1 MKANNA
7 VVTFTSSGLNLN
19 RIEFSVSL
27 RRALGHVEV
36 LVLSLAY
43 FAAVLNSLAFT
54 EDLEDSTLVAP
65 LAVTNLNPAFVFI
78 LICKVW

>member
-1 MKANNA
+1 M
-7 VVTFTSSGLNLN
+7 
-19 RIEFSVSL
+19 
-27 RRALGHVEV
+27 EV